1 MKLDDVMTTQEAQN
15 AGMLLLI
22 LLNKTVGVV

>member
-1 MKLDDVMTTQEAQN
+1 MKLEDVMTTQEAAD

-22 LLNKTVGVV
+22 LLNKTVEGV